1 MLLPSE
7 AVILMPRTARADN
20 VLGWE
25 IWRAWRL
32 GPLELGLG
40 FPLVHG
46 DQSTGIGPRGSAASV
61 QMEPSG
67 RVERRGG
74 SYANLPSDSWGC
86 CRLGRD
92 NARAVYMSH
101 TEPAWSVTGASGY
114 SLQLP
119 GYSELCHD
127 SLCGASG

>member
-86 CRLGRD
+86 CRLG
-92 NARAVYMSH
+92 ARQCACGVHVTYRACMVSH
-101 TEPAWSVTGASGY
+101 GGLGLFSSVTW
-114 SLQLP
+114 LL
-119 GYSELCHD
+119 
-127 SLCGASG
+127 